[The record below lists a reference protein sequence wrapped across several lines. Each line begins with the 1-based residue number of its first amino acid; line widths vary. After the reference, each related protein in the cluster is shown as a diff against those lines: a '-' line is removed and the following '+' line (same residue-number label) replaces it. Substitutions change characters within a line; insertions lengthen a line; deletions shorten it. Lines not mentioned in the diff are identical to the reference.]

1 MTIFHIPTDEVE
13 LTAVRSQGPGGQ
25 NVNKVSSAI
34 QLRFDVGASSLPPE
48 LKERVLALRDHR
60 LTKGG
65 VVVIKS
71 QEHRS
76 QDMNRMAA
84 LLRLHDLLE
93 LASLVQKPRKPT
105 RPTRSSQVK
114 RVESKVKRG
123 QTKALRGKG
132 PLSLLIT
139 APVGNRSMAQRVEA
153 RIKRLPKSQKET
165 LVGMPAMMQEL
176 IDNVIQDIAMPEQG
190 QTHEDKSAE

>member
-1 MTIFHIPTDEVE
+1 MTIFHISADEVE
-13 LTAVRSQGPGGQ
+13 LTAIRSQGPGGQ
-25 NVNKVSSAI
+25 NVNKVASAI
-34 QLRFDVGASSLPPE
+34 QLRFDIRASSLPLD
-48 LKERVLALRDHR
+48 LKERLLNLRDHR
-60 LTKGG
+60 ITQGG

-93 LASLVQKPRKPT
+93 LAAVVHKKRKPT

-123 QTKALRGKG
+123 QTKALRGK
-132 PLSLLIT
+132 
-139 APVGNRSMAQRVEA
+139 ANW
-153 RIKRLPKSQKET
+153 
-165 LVGMPAMMQEL
+165 
-176 IDNVIQDIAMPEQG
+176 N
-190 QTHEDKSAE
+190 

>member
-13 LTAVRSQGPGGQ
+13 LTAIRSQGPGGQ

-48 LKERVLALRDHR
+48 LKARVLALRDHR

-76 QDMNRMAA
+76 QDLNRMAA
-84 LLRLHDLLE
+84 LLRLHYLLE
-93 LASLVQKPRKPT
+93 LAALVQKPRKAT

-123 QTKALRGKG
+123 QTKAMRGKANF
-132 PLSLLIT
+132 S
-139 APVGNRSMAQRVEA
+139 
-153 RIKRLPKSQKET
+153 
-165 LVGMPAMMQEL
+165 
-176 IDNVIQDIAMPEQG
+176 D
-190 QTHEDKSAE
+190 

>member
-1 MTIFHIPTDEVE
+1 MTIFHIPADEVE
-13 LTAVRSQGPGGQ
+13 LTAIRSQGPGGQ
-25 NVNKVSSAI
+25 NVNKVASAI
-34 QLRFDVGASSLPPE
+34 QLRFDIRASSLPMA
-48 LKERVLALRDHR
+48 LKERLLVMSDHR
-60 LTKGG
+60 ITQSG

-93 LASLVQKPRKPT
+93 MAAVVPKKRKAR

-123 QTKALRGKG
+123 QTKALRGK
-132 PLSLLIT
+132 
-139 APVGNRSMAQRVEA
+139 ANW
-153 RIKRLPKSQKET
+153 
-165 LVGMPAMMQEL
+165 
-176 IDNVIQDIAMPEQG
+176 D
-190 QTHEDKSAE
+190 

>member
-1 MTIFHIPTDEVE
+1 MTIFQIPDDEVE

-25 NVNKVSSAI
+25 NVNKVASAI
-34 QLRFDVGASSLPPE
+34 QLRFDIRASSLPLD
-48 LKERVLALRDHR
+48 LKERLLAMRDHR
-60 LTKGG
+60 ISQSG

-93 LASLVQKPRKPT
+93 LAAVVQKKRKAT
-105 RPTRSSQVK
+105 KPTRSSQVK

-123 QTKALRGKG
+123 QTKSLRGKA
-132 PLSLLIT
+132 SW
-139 APVGNRSMAQRVEA
+139 
-153 RIKRLPKSQKET
+153 
-165 LVGMPAMMQEL
+165 
-176 IDNVIQDIAMPEQG
+176 D
-190 QTHEDKSAE
+190 

>member
-1 MTIFHIPTDEVE
+1 MTIFHIPADEVE
-13 LTAVRSQGPGGQ
+13 LTAIRSQGPGGQ

-34 QLRFDVGASSLPPE
+34 QLRFDIRASSLSMA
-48 LKERVLALRDHR
+48 LKERLLKMRDHR
-60 LTKGG
+60 ITQGG

-93 LASLVQKPRKPT
+93 MASVVQKPRKAT

-114 RVESKVKRG
+114 RVDSKVKRG
-123 QTKALRGKG
+123 QTKALRGK
-132 PLSLLIT
+132 
-139 APVGNRSMAQRVEA
+139 AHWA
-153 RIKRLPKSQKET
+153 
-165 LVGMPAMMQEL
+165 
-176 IDNVIQDIAMPEQG
+176 
-190 QTHEDKSAE
+190 

>member
-1 MTIFHIPTDEVE
+1 MTIFHIPADEVE
-13 LTAVRSQGPGGQ
+13 LTAIRSQGPGGQ
-25 NVNKVSSAI
+25 NVNKVASAI
-34 QLRFDVGASSLPPE
+34 QLRFDIRASSLPMA
-48 LKERVLALRDHR
+48 LKERLLVMSDHR
-60 LTKGG
+60 ITQGG

-93 LASLVQKPRKPT
+93 MAAVVPKKRKTT

-123 QTKALRGKG
+123 QTKALRGK
-132 PLSLLIT
+132 
-139 APVGNRSMAQRVEA
+139 ANW
-153 RIKRLPKSQKET
+153 
-165 LVGMPAMMQEL
+165 
-176 IDNVIQDIAMPEQG
+176 D
-190 QTHEDKSAE
+190 

>member
-34 QLRFDVGASSLPPE
+34 QLRFDVWASSLPPE

-123 QTKALRGKG
+123 QTKALRGKANF
-132 PLSLLIT
+132 S
-139 APVGNRSMAQRVEA
+139 
-153 RIKRLPKSQKET
+153 
-165 LVGMPAMMQEL
+165 
-176 IDNVIQDIAMPEQG
+176 D
-190 QTHEDKSAE
+190 

>member
-13 LTAVRSQGPGGQ
+13 LTAIRSQGPGGQ

-48 LKERVLALRDHR
+48 LKARVLALRDHR

-76 QDMNRMAA
+76 QDLNRMAA

-93 LASLVQKPRKPT
+93 LAALVQSLARLLGPLEVLSEARRK
-105 RPTRSSQVK
+105 Q
-114 RVESKVKRG
+114 VKRG
-123 QTKALRGKG
+123 QTKPCGASQFLR
-132 PLSLLIT
+132 LSL
-139 APVGNRSMAQRVEA
+139 
-153 RIKRLPKSQKET
+153 
-165 LVGMPAMMQEL
+165 
-176 IDNVIQDIAMPEQG
+176 
-190 QTHEDKSAE
+190 

>member
-1 MTIFHIPTDEVE
+1 MTIFHIPADEVE

-48 LKERVLALRDHR
+48 LKERLLALRDHR
-60 LTKGG
+60 LSKGG

-93 LASLVQKPRKPT
+93 LASLVQKPRKAT

-114 RVESKVKRG
+114 RVDGKVKRG
-123 QTKALRGKG
+123 QTKALRGKA
-132 PLSLLIT
+132 SF
-139 APVGNRSMAQRVEA
+139 A
-153 RIKRLPKSQKET
+153 
-165 LVGMPAMMQEL
+165 
-176 IDNVIQDIAMPEQG
+176 D
-190 QTHEDKSAE
+190 

>member
-1 MTIFHIPTDEVE
+1 MTIFHIPADEVE
-13 LTAVRSQGPGGQ
+13 LTAIRSQGPGGQ
-25 NVNKVSSAI
+25 NVNKVASAI
-34 QLRFDVGASSLPPE
+34 QLRFDIRASSLPMA
-48 LKERVLALRDHR
+48 LKERLLVMSDHR
-60 LTKGG
+60 ITQSG

-93 LASLVQKPRKPT
+93 MAAVVPKKHKAT

-123 QTKALRGKG
+123 QTKALRGK
-132 PLSLLIT
+132 
-139 APVGNRSMAQRVEA
+139 ANW
-153 RIKRLPKSQKET
+153 
-165 LVGMPAMMQEL
+165 
-176 IDNVIQDIAMPEQG
+176 D
-190 QTHEDKSAE
+190 

>member
-1 MTIFHIPTDEVE
+1 MTIFHIPANEIE

-25 NVNKVSSAI
+25 NVNKVASAI
-34 QLRFDVGASSLPPE
+34 QLRFDVRASSLSLD
-48 LKERVLALRDHR
+48 LKQRLLNLRDHR
-60 LTKGG
+60 ITQSG

-93 LASLVQKPRKPT
+93 LAAVERKKRKPT

-114 RVESKVKRG
+114 RVENKVKKG
-123 QTKALRGKG
+123 QTKVLRSK
-132 PLSLLIT
+132 
-139 APVGNRSMAQRVEA
+139 ANW
-153 RIKRLPKSQKET
+153 
-165 LVGMPAMMQEL
+165 
-176 IDNVIQDIAMPEQG
+176 D
-190 QTHEDKSAE
+190 

>member
-34 QLRFDVGASSLPPE
+34 QLRFDVGASSLPSE

-123 QTKALRGKG
+123 QTKALRGKANF
-132 PLSLLIT
+132 S
-139 APVGNRSMAQRVEA
+139 
-153 RIKRLPKSQKET
+153 
-165 LVGMPAMMQEL
+165 
-176 IDNVIQDIAMPEQG
+176 D
-190 QTHEDKSAE
+190 

>member
-13 LTAVRSQGPGGQ
+13 LTAIRSQGPGGQ

-48 LKERVLALRDHR
+48 LKARVLALRDHR

-76 QDMNRMAA
+76 QDLNRMAA

-93 LASLVQKPRKPT
+93 LAALVQKPRKAT

-123 QTKALRGKG
+123 QTKAMRGKTNF
-132 PLSLLIT
+132 S
-139 APVGNRSMAQRVEA
+139 
-153 RIKRLPKSQKET
+153 
-165 LVGMPAMMQEL
+165 
-176 IDNVIQDIAMPEQG
+176 D
-190 QTHEDKSAE
+190 

>member
-93 LASLVQKPRKPT
+93 LATLVQKPRKAT

-123 QTKALRGKG
+123 QTKAMRGKAIF
-132 PLSLLIT
+132 S
-139 APVGNRSMAQRVEA
+139 
-153 RIKRLPKSQKET
+153 
-165 LVGMPAMMQEL
+165 
-176 IDNVIQDIAMPEQG
+176 D
-190 QTHEDKSAE
+190 

>member
-13 LTAVRSQGPGGQ
+13 LTAIRSQGPGGQ

-93 LASLVQKPRKPT
+93 LAALVQKPRKPT

-114 RVESKVKRG
+114 RVENKVKRG
-123 QTKALRGKG
+123 QTKALRGKANY
-132 PLSLLIT
+132 S
-139 APVGNRSMAQRVEA
+139 
-153 RIKRLPKSQKET
+153 
-165 LVGMPAMMQEL
+165 
-176 IDNVIQDIAMPEQG
+176 D
-190 QTHEDKSAE
+190 

>member
-93 LASLVQKPRKPT
+93 LAALVQKPRKPT
-105 RPTRSSQVK
+105 RPTRSSRVK

-123 QTKALRGKG
+123 QTKALRSKA
-132 PLSLLIT
+132 SF
-139 APVGNRSMAQRVEA
+139 S
-153 RIKRLPKSQKET
+153 
-165 LVGMPAMMQEL
+165 
-176 IDNVIQDIAMPEQG
+176 D
-190 QTHEDKSAE
+190 

>member
-60 LTKGG
+60 LSKGG

-93 LASLVQKPRKPT
+93 LAALVQKPRKAT

-114 RVESKVKRG
+114 RVDGKVKRG
-123 QTKALRGKG
+123 QTKSLRSKA
-132 PLSLLIT
+132 SF
-139 APVGNRSMAQRVEA
+139 S
-153 RIKRLPKSQKET
+153 
-165 LVGMPAMMQEL
+165 
-176 IDNVIQDIAMPEQG
+176 D
-190 QTHEDKSAE
+190 